1 MKRKLL
7 MWGAAGLLLLLVSVV
22 VSLSLGSAHIPIPHV
37 WRILL
42 HRVPLVG
49 DGIPVTWPESSE
61 QIIMKVRL
69 PRIVLGVLIG
79 ASLSVAGAGFQGV
92 LRNPLADPYT
102 LGVASGASVG
112 AAFLILF
119 GLQYVVFGM
128 WTIPIVAF
136 MTGLVTLWIVFRLAG
151 VQGRFRTETVILSG
165 TVVSAFLSAIV
176 SFMVSLSANKVVN
189 EIIFWLMGSLALRG
203 WPYTTVVLPYL
214 AVGAVVLVAYGRSL
228 NLFALGERHAAHLG
242 VKVDRTKRIVLIVS
256 TILTAAA
263 VSVCGVIGFVGL
275 ITPHLVR
282 MMVGPDY
289 RLLVPLSLLFGGIYV
304 LWADTLA
311 RMVLSPTEIP
321 LGVVT
326 AFLGAP
332 FFAYLLSRQ
341 KKMVKG

>member
-1 MKRKLL
+1 MKRKLFV
-7 MWGAAGLLLLLVSVV
+7 WGGAGLLLLLLSII
-22 VSLSLGSAHIPIPHV
+22 VSLSLGSAHIPIAQV
-37 WRILL
+37 WGVLL
-42 HRVPLVG
+42 KQLPVVG
-49 DGIPVTWPESSE
+49 HYVPVTWPESSE
-61 QIIMKVRL
+61 QIILRVRL
-69 PRIVLGVLIG
+69 PRIVLGILIG
-79 ASLSVAGAGFQGV
+79 AALSVSGAGFQGV

-102 LGVASGASVG
+102 LGVASGASLG

-119 GLQYVVFGM
+119 GLHFALFGI

-136 MTGLVTLWIVFRLAG
+136 VTGIITLLVVFRLAG

-165 TVVSAFLSAIV
+165 VVVSSFLSAIV
-176 SFMVSLSANKVVN
+176 SFMVALSSKTVVN
-189 EIIFWLMGSLALRG
+189 EILFWLMGSLSLRG
-203 WPYTTVVLPYL
+203 WSYTGVMVLYL
-214 AVGAVVLVAYGRSL
+214 TLGSAVLIAYSRPL

-242 VKVDRTKRIVLIVS
+242 IRVDRTKWVVLLVS

-282 MMVGPDY
+282 LLVGPDY
-289 RLLVPLSLLFGGIYV
+289 RLIIPLSIVFGGVYV

-341 KKMVKG
+341 KKMVRT

>member
-1 MKRKLL
+1 M
-7 MWGAAGLLLLLVSVV
+7 LLLLLSIV
-22 VSLSLGSAHIPIPHV
+22 VSLSLGSANIPIAQV
-37 WRILL
+37 WGVLL
-42 HRVPLVG
+42 KQLPFIG
-49 DGIPVTWPESSE
+49 QYIPVTWPESSE
-61 QIIMKVRL
+61 QIIIKVRL

-79 ASLSVAGAGFQGV
+79 AALSVSGAGFQGV

-119 GLQYVVFGM
+119 GLHYALFGI

-136 MTGLVTLWIVFRLAG
+136 ATGLVTLWVVFRLAS

-165 TVVSAFLSAIV
+165 VVVSSFLSALV
-176 SFMVSLSANKVVN
+176 SFMVALSSNSVVN
-189 EIIFWLMGSLALRG
+189 EILFWLMGSLSLRG
-203 WPYTTVVLPYL
+203 WSYSLAVLPYL
-214 AVGAVVLVAYGRSL
+214 AFGAAVLIVFSRPL

-242 VKVDRTKRIVLIVS
+242 IRVDRTKWIVLLVS
-256 TILTAAA
+256 TILTATA

-282 MMVGPDY
+282 LMVGPDY
-289 RLLVPLSLLFGGIYV
+289 RLVIPLSLLFGGIYV

-311 RMVLSPTEIP
+311 RMLLSPTEIP